1 MGLANAYLP
10 RVPPHTALPG
20 SSWEWRGG
28 LGGTSRPPER
38 GSIIKRAQGR
48 AGRFIILS
56 RA

>member
-1 MGLANAYLP
+1 MGLANAHLP